1 MRLMKNMTGSIE
13 RRLADTYSA
22 RQEVYGI
29 NRHRNDYLK
38 KQNYKRAD
46 FWAEHA
52 KQHWK
57 NEM

>member
-38 KQNYKRAD
+38 KQN
-46 FWAEHA
+46 
-52 KQHWK
+52 
-57 NEM
+57 